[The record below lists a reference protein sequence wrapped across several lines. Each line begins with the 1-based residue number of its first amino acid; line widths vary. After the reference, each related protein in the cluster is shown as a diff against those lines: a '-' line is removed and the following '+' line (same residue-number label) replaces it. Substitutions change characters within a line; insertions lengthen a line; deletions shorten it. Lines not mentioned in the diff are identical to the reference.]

1 MMILSVLIFHI
12 VLGQGGYDQN
22 DGRNAAYFALQGLS
36 LAKLWPN
43 SAFWQ
48 EKDKGHLP
56 CPGSGLTHTLY
67 DRNRCQLCGV
77 TFFNRNAA

>member
-1 MMILSVLIFHI
+1 MILSVLIFHI

-48 EKDKGHLP
+48 EKDKGRLP
-56 CPGSGLTHTLY
+56 REGSGLGLFSSN
-67 DRNRCQLCGV
+67 RLRCQLCGV
-77 TFFNRNAA
+77 AFLNRKAA